1 MFLSEAKR
9 GKIARR
15 GTFETLHASIC
26 TKAGFGGSIVIILN
40 ARRRNM
46 KKAMVFAL
54 VLVCCVS
61 VFAQAQAESDS
72 KTITMWVSG
81 AGAQVDA
88 M

>member
-1 MFLSEAKR
+1 
-9 GKIARR
+9 
-15 GTFETLHASIC
+15 
-26 TKAGFGGSIVIILN
+26 
-40 ARRRNM
+40 M

-61 VFAQAQAESDS
+61 VFAQAQAESGS

-88 M
+88 MKAAVEAFEA